1 MSVRAGRCQES
12 CMCSL
17 GSVSCAGEGGEGH
30 EKRSFDAYAGCS
42 YGGGYG
48 SGGGVRYAAYAAVFT
63 GRNGSDFIIGTPN
76 RDQIDAR
83 GGKDRVN
90 GMAGDDHIV
99 GGLGPDRLY
108 GADGDD
114 TLLDGAGEFGQ
125 DRSVDIIRGGRERL
139 CLGVQRLEGQGPGTL
154 WRRLRPSASRQ
165 RDRSSGR
172 GLREGPL

>member
-1 MSVRAGRCQES
+1 M
-12 CMCSL
+12 
-17 GSVSCAGEGGEGH
+17 
-30 EKRSFDAYAGCS
+30 RSSASTLTLAAPIAVVMVLVAVFAT
-42 YGGGYG
+42 
-48 SGGGVRYAAYAAVFT
+48 AAYAAVIT
-63 GRNGSDFIIGTPN
+63 GRNGSDLIIGTPK

-125 DRSVDIIRGGRERL
+125 DRSADIIRGGAGSDFVL
-139 CLGVQRLEGQGPGTL
+139 AFSDSKAKDL
-154 WRRLRPSASRQ
+154 LRCGGGF
-165 RDRSSGR
+165 DRVLVDKGIDR
-172 GLREGPL
+172 VAEDCEKVRYRPFPEGP